1 MNSKCLI
8 CTNKFTIK
16 LRLKIKCESCNKATC
31 CDCLQTWLLQDSSTQ
46 TCMHCKEFI
55 PFEVLYRVATKKFIK
70 QYMLKLTDNEMR
82 KEQTIVK
89 YELEEAGRIRKIEIL
104 WSRIAKLDRHL
115 KRFSDDIEIQQ
126 LRSRSQTELE
136 RLERGEIRSNDS
148 AQVESFIVN
157 CPTTDCPGTMLIFGA
172 ETVTCQKCLVTVCTK
187 CLEPHLDNHI
197 CDPEIIKTM
206 EEVAKTTKKCPNCS
220 VRIQKTDGCD
230 QMFCVKCHV
239 AFSWKTTR
247 IHKGAI
253 HNPHYFEWLQATTQN
268 NTLNSGN
275 SVFHDVFN
283 ALIQK
288 KLFDLPRMIQELMLI
303 TTSLRDHVY
312 NLDFLDRKKQ
322 ELRGRFVTKCIKK
335 PNEID
340 AHEKCWSKQL
350 LVLLKKQPLLKAVLI
365 VLDEFL
371 NFVTNIVTTEYNN
384 STPIEFFNKFS
395 KNGSVIVEIENQ
407 ISTYNKQ
414 LRQLRKKYCIDSH
427 TILSVERVVCGLIP
441 WDRP

>member
-1 MNSKCLI
+1 
-8 CTNKFTIK
+8 
-16 LRLKIKCESCNKATC
+16 
-31 CDCLQTWLLQDSSTQ
+31 
-46 TCMHCKEFI
+46 
-55 PFEVLYRVATKKFIK
+55 
-70 QYMLKLTDNEMR
+70 
-82 KEQTIVK
+82 
-89 YELEEAGRIRKIEIL
+89 
-104 WSRIAKLDRHL
+104 
-115 KRFSDDIEIQQ
+115 
-126 LRSRSQTELE
+126 
-136 RLERGEIRSNDS
+136 
-148 AQVESFIVN
+148 
-157 CPTTDCPGTMLIFGA
+157 
-172 ETVTCQKCLVTVCTK
+172 
-187 CLEPHLDNHI
+187 
-197 CDPEIIKTM
+197 M
-206 EEVAKTTKKCPNCS
+206 EEVAKTTKKCPSCS
-220 VRIQKTDGCD
+220 VRIQKIDGCD

-253 HNPHYFEWLQATTQN
+253 HNPHYFEWLEATTQN
-268 NTLNSGN
+268 ITLNSGN

-288 KLFDLPRMIQELMLI
+288 KLFGLPQMIQELMLI

-384 STPIEFFNKFS
+384 STPIEFFSKFS
-395 KNGSVIVEIENQ
+395 KNGSVIIEIENQ

-414 LRQLRKKYCIDSH
+414 LRQLRNKYCVDSL
-427 TILSVERVVCGLIP
+427 TIISIERVECGLIP